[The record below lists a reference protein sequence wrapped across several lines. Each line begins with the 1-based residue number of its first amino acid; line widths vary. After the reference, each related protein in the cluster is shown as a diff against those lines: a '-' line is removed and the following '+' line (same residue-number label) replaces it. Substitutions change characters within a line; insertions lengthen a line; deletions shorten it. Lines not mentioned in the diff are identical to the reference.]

1 MFDVLMYLFETYVQS
16 ELDFMVDQD
25 ALTDELTRAGFQK
38 TEIYKALSW
47 LEHLAALHDS
57 DETPGYTS
65 CASDSFRIY
74 ASEEMLKLST
84 ECRGFLLFLE
94 QIRVLNCETREIV
107 IERLMELDSPEIE
120 LDDLKWVVMMVL
132 FNLPGG
138 ENACHQMEELMF
150 EPEAVTIQ

>member
-38 TEIYKALSW
+38 AEIYKAITW
-47 LEHLAALHDS
+47 LEELAALHDENS
-57 DETPGYTS
+57 ALKIQN
-65 CASDSFRIY
+65 ASNSFRIY
-74 ASEEMLKLST
+74 AAEEMQKLST

-94 QIRVLNCETREIV
+94 QVRVLTVETREIV
-107 IERLMELDSPEIE
+107 IERLMELDAPEIE

-132 FNLPGG
+132 FTLPGG
-138 ENACHQMEELMF
+138 ENACQQLEELMY
-150 EPEAVTIQ
+150 EPETVTIQ

>member
-38 TEIYKALSW
+38 PEIYKALSW
-47 LEHLAALHDS
+47 LEDLAALHDS
-57 DETPGYTS
+57 PDAPEYTA

-74 ASEEMLKLST
+74 AAEETLKLST

-94 QIRVLNCETREIV
+94 QVRVLNCETREIV
-107 IERLMELDSPEIE
+107 IERLIIS
-120 LDDLKWVVMMVL
+120 
-132 FNLPGG
+132 
-138 ENACHQMEELMF
+138 
-150 EPEAVTIQ
+150 

>member
-38 TEIYKALSW
+38 PEIYKALSW
-47 LEHLAALHDS
+47 LEDLAALHDNP
-57 DETPGYTS
+57 DAPVYVAG
-65 CASDSFRIY
+65 ASDSFRIY
-74 ASEEMLKLST
+74 AVEEMQKLSA

-94 QIRVLNCETREIV
+94 QIRVLNCDTREIV
-107 IERLMELDSPEIE
+107 IERLMELDATEIE

-138 ENACHQMEELMF
+138 ENACHQLEELMY
-150 EPEAVTIQ
+150 EPDVVTIQ

>member
-38 TEIYKALSW
+38 PEIYKALSW
-47 LEHLAALHDS
+47 LEDLAALHDS
-57 DETPGYTS
+57 PDAPEYTS

-74 ASEEMLKLST
+74 AAEETLKLST

-107 IERLMELDSPEIE
+107 IERLMELDTTEIE

-138 ENACHQMEELMF
+138 ENACHQMEELMY
-150 EPEAVTIQ
+150 EPDVVTIQ

>member
-25 ALTDELTRAGFQK
+25 ALADELTRAGFQK
-38 TEIYKALSW
+38 HEIYKAITW
-47 LEHLAALHDS
+47 LEELAALHDEQS
-57 DETPGYTS
+57 IA
-65 CASDSFRIY
+65 ASASAIDSFRIF
-74 ASEEMLKLST
+74 AAQEIQKLST

-94 QIRVLNCETREIV
+94 QVRVLTPETREIV
-107 IERLMELDSPEIE
+107 IERLMELDAPEIE

-138 ENACHQMEELMF
+138 ENACQQLEELMY
-150 EPEAVTIQ
+150 EPETVTIQ

>member
-38 TEIYKALSW
+38 PEIFKALTW
-47 LEHLAALHDS
+47 LEHLAALHDAQS
-57 DETPGYTS
+57 DSSFTPCTP
-65 CASDSFRIY
+65 DSFRIY
-74 ASEEMLKLST
+74 AADESLKLSA

-94 QIRVLNCETREIV
+94 QVRVLNADAREIV
-107 IERLMELDSPEIE
+107 IERLMDLDADEIE

-138 ENACHQMEELMF
+138 ENACHQLEELMY
-150 EPEAVTIQ
+150 EEDAVTIQ

>member
-38 TEIYKALSW
+38 PEIYKALTW
-47 LEHLAALHDS
+47 LEHLAELHDAQAES
-57 DETPGYTS
+57 NVTPCTPE
-65 CASDSFRIY
+65 SFRIY
-74 ASEEMLKLST
+74 SPDEMIKLSS

-94 QIRVLNCETREIV
+94 QVRVLNADAREIV
-107 IERLMELDSPEIE
+107 IERLMELDAPEIE

-138 ENACHQMEELMF
+138 ENACHQMEELIY
-150 EPEAVTIQ
+150 EEDAVTIQ